1 MEKNNSVVHSYFWQT
16 SDFLAALA
24 VTIGFA
30 FETRYETTLG
40 IPYTFLIGVFVWST
54 GLLVIFFTK
63 KQFRKH
69 KQKSGLGNAPDT
81 LITDGIFGYSR
92 NPIYLGMVVIV
103 CGFGILF
110 DSWWLIG
117 SGLLAALF
125 MQTILILPEEA
136 FLQKMFP
143 IEFGVYK
150 KKVRRWI

>member
-1 MEKNNSVVHSYFWQT
+1 MEKNKSVHTYFWQT
-16 SDFLAALA
+16 SDFLAAIA

-30 FETRYETTLG
+30 LETRYETTIG
-40 IPYTFLIGVFVWST
+40 IPYTFLIGVTTCGV
-54 GLLVIFFTK
+54 GLLIIFLTK

-69 KQKSGLGNAPDT
+69 KQKSSLGNAPDT
-81 LITDGIFGYSR
+81 LITDGIFSYSR

-103 CGFGILF
+103 CSFGILF

-125 MQTILILPEEA
+125 MHTILILPEEA